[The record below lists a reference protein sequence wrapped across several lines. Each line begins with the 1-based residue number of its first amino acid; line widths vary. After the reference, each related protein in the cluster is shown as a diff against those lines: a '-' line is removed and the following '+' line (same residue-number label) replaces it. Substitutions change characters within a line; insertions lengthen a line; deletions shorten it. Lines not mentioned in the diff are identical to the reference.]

1 MGGVGVGI
9 VVGWFAFLGVRS
21 VRWFG
26 VGCSVFGWPLLRLG
40 VGGGG
45 GGAFLLVVLVLILI
59 LVSTGCVAQSF
70 LH

>member
-9 VVGWFAFLGVRS
+9 VVGWLAFLGVRS

-45 GGAFLLVVLVLILI
+45 GGGALLLVVLVFL
-59 LVSTGCVAQSF
+59 SRVAGS
-70 LH
+70 